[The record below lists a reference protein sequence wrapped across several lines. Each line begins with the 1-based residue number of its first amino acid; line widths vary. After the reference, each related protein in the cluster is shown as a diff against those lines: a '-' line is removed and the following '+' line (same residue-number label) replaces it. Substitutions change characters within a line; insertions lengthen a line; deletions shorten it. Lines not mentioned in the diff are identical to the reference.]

1 VIFQSEANECGLA
14 CLANV
19 SCLMGRPITLN
30 ELRQR
35 FPSSLRGS
43 SLQQLIRI
51 AGELGLS
58 SRPVRLELEQLSKL
72 ETPCLLHWDLNHFVV
87 LRKVDRRGAVILD
100 PAVGERRL
108 KLSEVSKHFTG
119 FALELDRTEAFQS
132 LKPGH
137 RVGVRTLVGGV
148 RGLKRSVAHL
158 LLLSGLLELFTVVTP
173 LLSQLIV
180 DDAIS
185 SHDENL
191 LTAAVLAF
199 AVFLT
204 TQVALSVARSWLV
217 LVLGQSWALQWS
229 TGLLRHTLALPVSFF
244 EKRHLGDII
253 SRIGSADA
261 IQKTL
266 TSSAVEAMID
276 GLMGVLALIFMFVYS
291 PILSA
296 IVLTAIGLYAVLR
309 YIAYRPYREAAT
321 ERLVMSARERTHF
334 LESMRAIVPL
344 KLFGREDQRL
354 SQWRNLFVDVQNR
367 DASTQRMT
375 IAFAGSNAML
385 FGLENLAIFWLGAK
399 MVMQTSPA
407 GGAFTVG
414 MLFAFI
420 SFKTQ
425 FTDRFN
431 KLVDYAID
439 LKMLNLH
446 TERLSDIAMAEPEP
460 VEQAMRDCSEL
471 EATIELRNVSFRYS
485 PHEPWIL
492 NDVSAKFGVGE
503 SIAIVGPSGSG
514 KTTLLKIVLGLL
526 VPTEGEVLYGGLP
539 LSQIGMK
546 SYRAIVGTVM
556 QDDLLL
562 AGTIFQNISFF
573 DEEWNESMVIDCARL
588 ALIHD
593 DITRMPMGYQTLV
606 GDMGSSLS
614 GGQKQRVLLARALYK
629 RPRILALDEATSHL
643 DVANERFI
651 IQTLA
656 RMDIMRISVAHRPET
671 IAGATRVIRLQ
682 ESRLVELRPVDLA
695 RELQDARAYS

>member
-1 VIFQSEANECGLA
+1 
-14 CLANV
+14 
-19 SCLMGRPITLN
+19 MGRPITLN
-30 ELRQR
+30 DLRQR

-43 SLQQLIRI
+43 NLQQLIRI
-51 AGELGLS
+51 AGELGFAT
-58 SRPVRLELEQLSKL
+58 RPVRLELEQLSKL
-72 ETPCLLHWDLNHFVV
+72 ETPCILHWDLNHFVV
-87 LRKVDRRGAVILD
+87 LRKVGRRGAVILD

-108 KLSEVSKHFTG
+108 QLSEVSKHFTG
-119 FALELDRTEAFQS
+119 FALELDRTEGFQAI
-132 LKPGH
+132 KPGK
-137 RVGVRTLVGGV
+137 RTSLRALMGRV
-148 RGLKRSVAHL
+148 RGLKRSVAHM

-173 LLSQLIV
+173 LLSQLVV

-185 SHDENL
+185 SHDESL
-191 LTAAVLAF
+191 LTATVLAF
-199 AVFLT
+199 ALFLT
-204 TQVALSVARSWLV
+204 TQVTLSVARSWLL

-229 TGLLRHTLALPVSFF
+229 TGLLQHTLRLPVAFF

-266 TSSAVEAMID
+266 TSSVVEALID
-276 GLMGVLALIFMFVYS
+276 GFMGMLALIFMLVYS
-291 PILSA
+291 PMLSA
-296 IVLTAIGLYAVLR
+296 IVLIAIALYAVLR
-309 YIAYRPYREAAT
+309 YFAYRPYRDAAA

-344 KLFGREDQRL
+344 KLFGREEQRL

-367 DASTQRMT
+367 DASTQKMS
-375 IAFAGSNAML
+375 IAFSASNAML
-385 FGLENLAIFWLGAK
+385 FGLENLTIFWLGAK
-399 MVMQTSPA
+399 MVMQTGTT

-425 FTDRFN
+425 LTDRFN

-446 TERLSDIAMAEPEP
+446 SERLSDIATSEPEP
-460 VEQAMRDCSEL
+460 ADHTTRDCTEL
-471 EATIELRNVSFRYS
+471 DATIELRNVSFRYGS
-485 PHEPWIL
+485 HEPWIL
-492 NDVSAKFGVGE
+492 KEVSAKFGEGE
-503 SIAIVGPSGSG
+503 SVAIVGPSGSG
-514 KTTLLKIVLGLL
+514 KTTLLKIILGLL
-526 VPTEGEVLYGGLP
+526 SPTEGEVLYGGLP

-573 DEEWNESMVIDCARL
+573 DEEWNESVVADCAKL

-593 DITRMPMGYQTLV
+593 DIVRMPMGYQTLV

-629 RPRILALDEATSHL
+629 RPRVLALDEATSHL
-643 DVANERFI
+643 DVSNEKLI

-656 RMDIMRISVAHRPET
+656 RMNIMRISVAHRPET
-671 IAGATRVIRLQ
+671 IAGANRVIRLQ
-682 ESRLVELRPVDLA
+682 ESRLVELRPVDVA
-695 RELQDARAYS
+695 RELQDSRSLN

>member
-1 VIFQSEANECGLA
+1 MIFQSEANECGLA
-14 CLANV
+14 CLANA

-30 ELRQR
+30 DLRQR

-43 SLQQLIRI
+43 NLQQLIRI
-51 AGELGLS
+51 AGELGFAT
-58 SRPVRLELEQLSKL
+58 RPVRLELEQLSKL
-72 ETPCLLHWDLNHFVV
+72 ETPCILHWDLNHFVV
-87 LRKVDRRGAVILD
+87 LRKVGRRGAVILD

-108 KLSEVSKHFTG
+108 QLSEVSKHFTG
-119 FALELDRTEAFQS
+119 FALELDRTEGFQAI
-132 LKPGH
+132 KPGK
-137 RVGVRTLVGGV
+137 RTSLRALMGRV
-148 RGLKRSVAHL
+148 RGLKRSVAHM

-173 LLSQLIV
+173 LLSQLVV

-185 SHDENL
+185 SHDESL
-191 LTAAVLAF
+191 LTATVLAF
-199 AVFLT
+199 ALFLT
-204 TQVALSVARSWLV
+204 TQVTLSVARSWLL

-229 TGLLRHTLALPVSFF
+229 TGLLQHTLRLPVAFF

-266 TSSAVEAMID
+266 TSSVVEALID
-276 GLMGVLALIFMFVYS
+276 GFMGMLALIFMLVYS
-291 PILSA
+291 PMLSA
-296 IVLTAIGLYAVLR
+296 IVLIAIALYAVLR
-309 YIAYRPYREAAT
+309 YFAYRPYRDAAA

-344 KLFGREDQRL
+344 KLFGREEQRL

-367 DASTQRMT
+367 DASTQKMS
-375 IAFAGSNAML
+375 IAFSASNAML
-385 FGLENLAIFWLGAK
+385 FGLENLTIFWLGAK
-399 MVMQTSPA
+399 MVMQTGTT

-425 FTDRFN
+425 LTDRFN

-446 TERLSDIAMAEPEP
+446 SERLSDIATSEPEP
-460 VEQAMRDCSEL
+460 ADHTTRDCTEL
-471 EATIELRNVSFRYS
+471 DATIELRNVSFRYGS
-485 PHEPWIL
+485 HEPWIL
-492 NDVSAKFGVGE
+492 KEVSAKFGEGE
-503 SIAIVGPSGSG
+503 SVAIVGPSGSG
-514 KTTLLKIVLGLL
+514 KTTLLKIILGLL
-526 VPTEGEVLYGGLP
+526 SPTEGEVLYGGLP

-573 DEEWNESMVIDCARL
+573 DEEWNESVVADCAKL

-593 DITRMPMGYQTLV
+593 DIVRMPMGYQTLV

-629 RPRILALDEATSHL
+629 RPRVLALDEATSHL
-643 DVANERFI
+643 DVSNEKLI

-656 RMDIMRISVAHRPET
+656 RMNIMRISVAHRPET
-671 IAGATRVIRLQ
+671 IAGANRVIRLQ
-682 ESRLVELRPVDLA
+682 ESRLVELRPVDVA
-695 RELQDARAYS
+695 RELQDSRSLN